1 MPLDPAYP
9 PARLA
14 GMLED
19 AGARVVLSAGTQRAG
34 LLAGEGET
42 YPTAPSTWCA
52 WTTPW
57 KPWRSPPARIP
68 LPGSGGPRGPG
79 LRRLHLRLHRA
90 PQGGGRHP
98 PGDQPP
104 GLQHGLHHPDA
115 RRPDGPRLEPLLR
128 RGRPSSCGGPSST
141 GPAWWSSTPP
151 PPFPGPGGPHPAG
164 SRSGSWFLT
173 TALFNQLAAT
183 APDAFATMRHLSFW
197 GGRPAPP
204 RRCSARAPGRPC
216 STSTAPPS
224 APPSPPGTSWKSPR
238 RRRTISHRAP
248 HRQHRGLRPG
258 RPPAACPRPASPASC
273 TWGATAGAGLPG
285 APRTHC
291 RRFVPHP
298 LRGPPGPA
306 STAPATASAGG

>member
-19 AGARVVLSAGTQRAG
+19 AGARVVLTAGAGAGPGRQRAG
-34 LLAGEGET
+34 TPSWPGKAKPT
-42 YPTAPSTWCA
+42 RTAPSTWCA

-128 RGRPSSCGGPSST
+128 RATYSSCGGPLIH
-141 GPAWWSSTPP
+141 GARLVVVDPATALP
-151 PPFPGPGGPHPAG
+151 PGPGGPLIRRGADRGQVPHHSPLKPARG
-164 SRSGSWFLT
+164 DRSGRLRHHAPPQLRGEADPPRPPTVLRAGPPEALLNVYGPTECT
-173 TALFNQLAAT
+173 T
-183 APDAFATMRHLSFW
+183 FATWHLLEEPPAEADNLPI
-197 GGRPAPP
+197 GRPIANTEAYVLDARRQPGPGRRP
-204 RRCSARAPGRPC
+204 RRAVPGR
-216 STSTAPPS
+216 
-224 APPSPPGTSWKSPR
+224 R
-238 RRRTISHRAP
+238 R
-248 HRQHRGLRPG
+248 
-258 RPPAACPRPASPASC
+258 
-273 TWGATAGAGLPG
+273 AGAGLPG
-285 APRTHC
+285 APR
-291 RRFVPHP
+291 
-298 LRGPPGPA
+298 A
-306 STAPATASAGG
+306 